1 MALVA
6 GGLPETSSHISPLT
20 LEFWLFSVSMLVMIL
35 KQHVTPISAIYGFH
49 SDVIKLQSQNSEALR
64 ILIYTRLKINKK

>member
-20 LEFWLFSVSMLVMIL
+20 LEFWLYSVSMLVMIL
-35 KQHVTPISAIYGFH
+35 KQHVTPISAIYMAFTVT
-49 SDVIKLQSQNSEALR
+49 SSNCKVKIA
-64 ILIYTRLKINKK
+64 RLYEFLFTLG